1 MCLATCS
8 MEVHTPRTL
17 DEALRLKSELPE
29 ARVVQGGTDVLV
41 ELNFGRSRPE
51 ALVNLAELEELRGWS
66 READGVRLGAGL
78 TYTEAMRA
86 ELAGLFPALAE
97 ASRTV
102 GSPQIRN
109 RGTIGGN
116 LGTASPAGDALP
128 PLLVERAQ
136 VEIASVRG
144 VRTLPLEEFLLGV
157 KRNALE
163 PDELVVSVRVDPS
176 GASQTFMKV
185 GPRNAMVIAVCSL
198 AVVVDPEAGEVR
210 AAFGSAA
217 VTATRVTVP
226 LADAASLPERVA
238 EAASPIDDVRA
249 TAAYRRHALRV
260 LAGRA
265 LERCL
270 RG

>member
-1 MCLATCS
+1 MD
-8 MEVHTPRTL
+8 VHTPRTL
-17 DEALRLKSELPE
+17 DEALRLKAELPE
-29 ARVVQGGTDVLV
+29 ARFVQGGTDVMV

-51 ALVNLAELEELRGWS
+51 ALVNLAELGELRGWS
-66 READGVRLGAGL
+66 RENGGLRLGAGL
-78 TYTEAMRA
+78 TYTEAMRPELA
-86 ELAGLFPALAE
+86 ELVPSLAE

-128 PLLVERAQ
+128 PLLVERAS
-136 VEIASVRG
+136 VEIASLRG
-144 VRTLPLEEFLLGV
+144 LRALPLEEFLLGV

-163 PDELVVSVRVDPS
+163 PDELVTSVRLTPS
-176 GASQTFMKV
+176 GGAQTFMKV
-185 GPRNAMVIAVCSL
+185 GPRNAMVIAICSL
-198 AVVVDPEAGEVR
+198 AVVVDPEAGEAR
-210 AAFGSAA
+210 ASFGSAA
-217 VTATRVTVP
+217 VTARCVTVP
-226 LADAASLPERVA
+226 LADAGALPERVA

-260 LAGRA
+260 LASRA

-270 RG
+270 RS